1 MAKDKKEQLPE
12 DTSGVVASE
21 SVENAGA
28 VVEETTEVVASESV
42 ENADL
47 VWVRVLLPLAGK
59 FLMPH
64 DPDAEILINKN
75 QAIEIVESG
84 YGEFIDDK
92 STTETES

>member
-28 VVEETTEVVASESV
+28 VVEDYESV
-42 ENADL
+42 ENAAL

-59 FLMPH
+59 FLMPQ